1 MHPIRLAPGRAFLP
15 GAEIDL
21 PIRDRYGSGMSRR
34 TVCFLLILV
43 GVVALPFRAPAPLVY
58 QPGQGWT
65 YEPVGGEGAWQ
76 RTRAKDQLDVAQTA
90 FDKKDYALASK
101 AAHRL
106 VQNWPL
112 SDYAPR
118 GEYLLGRCYELRG
131 QDEKAFNEYQKLL
144 EKYPKIDNYQ
154 EVLARQFAIC
164 NRFLAGEWFKLWG
177 YIPFFASM
185 DKTVT
190 MYEKL
195 IKNGPYSEVAPQ
207 AQMNIGEARE
217 KQTRLFNDKEP
228 FIEAAKAYELAA
240 DRYHDRPQIAA
251 DAMYKEGLAYEK
263 QARTAEYDQST
274 SAQAIATFTDFMTI
288 YPNDGRVKDGQKI
301 IESLKSEQA
310 RGNYEIARFYEKRH
324 RWNGAL
330 IYYNEVV
337 TQDPNSPY
345 AAPSLQRIAELKKLV
360 R

>member
-1 MHPIRLAPGRAFLP
+1 
-15 GAEIDL
+15 
-21 PIRDRYGSGMSRR
+21 
-34 TVCFLLILV
+34 
-43 GVVALPFRAPAPLVY
+43 
-58 QPGQGWT
+58 
-65 YEPVGGEGAWQ
+65 
-76 RTRAKDQLDVAQTA
+76 
-90 FDKKDYALASK
+90 
-101 AAHRL
+101 
-106 VQNWPL
+106 
-112 SDYAPR
+112 
-118 GEYLLGRCYELRG
+118 
-131 QDEKAFNEYQKLL
+131 
-144 EKYPKIDNYQ
+144 
-154 EVLARQFAIC
+154 
-164 NRFLAGEWFKLWG
+164 
-177 YIPFFASM
+177 M

>member
-1 MHPIRLAPGRAFLP
+1 M
-15 GAEIDL
+15 
-21 PIRDRYGSGMSRR
+21 
-34 TVCFLLILV
+34 ILV

-164 NRFLAGEWFKLWG
+164 NRFLAGE
-177 YIPFFASM
+177 
-185 DKTVT
+185 
-190 MYEKL
+190 
-195 IKNGPYSEVAPQ
+195 
-207 AQMNIGEARE
+207 
-217 KQTRLFNDKEP
+217 
-228 FIEAAKAYELAA
+228 
-240 DRYHDRPQIAA
+240 
-251 DAMYKEGLAYEK
+251 
-263 QARTAEYDQST
+263 
-274 SAQAIATFTDFMTI
+274 
-288 YPNDGRVKDGQKI
+288 
-301 IESLKSEQA
+301 
-310 RGNYEIARFYEKRH
+310 
-324 RWNGAL
+324 
-330 IYYNEVV
+330 
-337 TQDPNSPY
+337 
-345 AAPSLQRIAELKKLV
+345 
-360 R
+360 